1 MKDYRPDDF
10 DFNKALDEI
19 SQGIAKPNILIC
31 GATGV
36 GKSSVVNHI
45 FGENLAR
52 VGHGIPVTRGITKYE
67 RDDSG
72 VVLYDTEGYEIG
84 TEKVSHYKSLVES
97 WMTAPGKN
105 DEMSTAL
112 KNKIHEVWYCI
123 SAGNKRVTDMDIDV
137 ITSLKAQKV
146 PLVVVLTQ
154 IDNVDEEEL
163 TAMESAIRQY
173 CEVEFFRTCVTE
185 DEEVLTAL
193 KDYLQWDAL
202 IEWAIMHLDESLR
215 EGFIGALQGNLS
227 AKRTLINHKIIPLY
241 TSAAAGIAM
250 TPIPFS
256 DAALLVPVQL
266 KMSLHIMK
274 TYGLDQ
280 TLGNLSTLVGSVV
293 VSESGRLLAQTLSAN
308 LIKLIPGVGTAIGTG
323 VNTVVASSFTA
334 AMGYAIS
341 EICFRCAKAIF
352 EEGKEINFA
361 DYFNSD
367 NIASLMA
374 EWFRISRHG

>member
-1 MKDYRPDDF
+1 MKDYQPDDF
-10 DFNKALDEI
+10 DFDKALGEI

-31 GATGV
+31 GATGA

-45 FGENLAR
+45 FGENLAQI
-52 VGHGIPVTRGITKYE
+52 GHGIPVTQGITKYE

-84 TEKVSHYKSLVES
+84 TEKVSHYKDLVES
-97 WMTAPGKN
+97 WMNEARGM
-105 DEMSTAL
+105 DL
-112 KNKIHEVWYCI
+112 KNQIHEVWYCI

-137 ITSLKAQKV
+137 IKSLKAQKV
-146 PLVVVLTQ
+146 PLAVVLTQ
-154 IDNVDEEEL
+154 IDNVDEDEL
-163 TAMESAIRQY
+163 AAMESAIRKY
-173 CEVEFFRTCVTE
+173 CDVEFFRTCVSD

-202 IEWAIMHLDESLR
+202 VDWAIAHLDESLR
-215 EGFIGALQGNLS
+215 EGFIGALQGNLAS
-227 AKRTLINHKIIPLY
+227 KRTLINHKIIPLY
-241 TSAAAGIAM
+241 TSAAAGIAL

-256 DAALLVPVQL
+256 DAALLVPVQI

-280 TLGNLSTLVGSVV
+280 TLGNLSSLVGSVV
-293 VSESGRLLAQTLSAN
+293 VSETGRLLAQTLSAN
-308 LIKLIPGVGTAIGTG
+308 LFKLIPGVGTAIGTG

-361 DYFNSD
+361 DYFNSK
-367 NIASLMA
+367 NIAGLIT
-374 EWFRISRHG
+374 EWFKVSRRG